1 MAPSQADLKALKDLI
16 QSTTTLLA
24 QFRSSLNA
32 VDATTKIENPP
43 NPLEVLRDSAKLL
56 KAHTTKISLLS
67 INKPFTPSAVSKV
80 LRELT
85 GTCLP
90 AMMSA
95 VQICEQEKSTWG
107 TTVGREVARR
117 VRRVFMEMENLLK
130 ELQSI
135 ADGNGQGATNAR
147 DSLASTGVVWE
158 SCDALIGLQTLGI
171 AGLAVQKAEQFRETI
186 KDAIF
191 ELQEWKEGT
200 DLDTEGVDDA
210 LLDSGDEGV
219 DGDAES
225 FDDIFNAANSCPKD
239 RPELRELVDV
249 ACGKMKKIVLL
260 YTALGKRRLKT
271 FGSKPTE
278 QQKSVSDLDELVERM
293 SDLQEELDEIA
304 AGFYDLDE
312 DAVKEILEKCVNES
326 REVSQLARLD
336 WAAREDEFTTWRDK
350 WDEAIR

>member
-1 MAPSQADLKALKDLI
+1 MTPSQADLKALKDLI
-16 QSTTTLLA
+16 KSTTALLA

-32 VDATTKIENPP
+32 VETTTRIETPP

-56 KAHTTKISLLS
+56 KAHTTKISLLA
-67 INKPFTPSAVSKV
+67 INKPFTPSAISKV

-117 VRRVFMEMENLLK
+117 VRRVFMEVENLLQ

-135 ADGNGQGATNAR
+135 ADGNAQGATSAR
-147 DSLASTGVVWE
+147 DSLSSTGVVWE
-158 SCDALIGLQTLGI
+158 SCDALIELHTLGI
-171 AGLAVQKAEQFRETI
+171 AGLAIQKAEQFRETI

-200 DLDTEGVDDA
+200 NLDTEGVDDA

-219 DGDAES
+219 DGDADS

-239 RPELRELVDV
+239 RPELKELVDV

-260 YTALGKRRLKT
+260 YTALDKRRLKT
-271 FGSKPTE
+271 YGSKPTE
-278 QQKSVSDLDELVERM
+278 QRKNVSDLDELIERM

-336 WAAREDEFTTWRDK
+336 WAAREDEFTIWRDK

>member
-1 MAPSQADLKALKDLI
+1 MAPSRADVKALKDLI
-16 QSTTTLLA
+16 KSTTTLLA

-32 VDATTKIENPP
+32 ADTTTKIENPP

-56 KAHTTKISLLS
+56 KAHTTKISLLA

-117 VRRVFMEMENLLK
+117 VRRVFVEMENLLK

-158 SCDALIGLQTLGI
+158 SCDALITLQTLGI

-219 DGDAES
+219 DGDEES
-225 FDDIFNAANSCPKD
+225 FDGIFNAANSCPKD
-239 RPELRELVDV
+239 RPELKELVDV

-271 FGSKPTE
+271 YGSKSTE

-312 DAVKEILEKCVNES
+312 DAAKEILEKCVNES